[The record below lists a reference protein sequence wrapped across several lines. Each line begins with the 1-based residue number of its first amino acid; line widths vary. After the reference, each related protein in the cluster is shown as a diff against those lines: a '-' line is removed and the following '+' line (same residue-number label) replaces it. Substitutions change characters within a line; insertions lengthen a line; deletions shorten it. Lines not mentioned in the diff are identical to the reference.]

1 VNFKLK
7 ARINRSDDRTFQ
19 QALGELAAKGS
30 IGKKGNEFIVAA
42 EMQGA
47 SAKELS
53 RTRLSAL

>member
-7 ARINRSDDRTFQ
+7 ARINRSDDRTIQ
-19 QALGELAAKGS
+19 QALGQLAAKGS
-30 IGKKGNEFIVAA
+30 IGKKGNEFIVDT

-47 SAKELS
+47 RAKELS